1 MLLASS
7 RLATLTGVGGVG
19 KTRLALRVAAN
30 AQRSFPD
37 GVFLAQLADLN
48 DPGLVPQ
55 VVAIAVGLRD
65 HSGDPVAAL
74 SGYLVD
80 KQALLVLDNCEHL
93 CDACGFLISEL
104 LQACPQVRVLAT
116 SRQAL
121 RIAGEQ
127 VFVVPPLSTADP
139 DQPMTP
145 DDLEQYEAARLFMDR
160 ATAILPNFALT
171 PENCSAVARLC
182 QALDGVPLAVELAA
196 ARLPVLSPKQML
208 DRIEDR
214 FDLLSGGSRRAPPRQ
229 QTLSAMVG
237 WSFDLCSAN
246 EQLLW
251 SRMSVFPGSF
261 DLQSV
266 EAVCSDGALA
276 RQHIFEAVDG
286 LVDKSILIRGECA
299 DEARF
304 RMLETIRQYGRRKL
318 REQERTS
325 LQRRHRDWYQS
336 VSTRAGQEW
345 FGASQVEWLTRL
357 QSDQPNL
364 RAALEFSFSS
374 AGETT
379 TGLDLASGLWFYWI
393 ASGLF
398 SEGRRWLERGLE
410 SDHDST
416 PARAWAL
423 WVCAWLAAVQGD
435 FRAAMSMLDE
445 ARAIG
450 SVRADSTVLTY
461 VIHTAGLCAMLQG
474 DLRLARA
481 RFEEALGRHRRADN
495 TAGVV
500 DALNLLSVIASL
512 LGDITGAAG
521 FSEECLS
528 LCDAYGERWYKS
540 YALGHHGIAL
550 LRQGDVGRAAAVE
563 RESLRLHRC
572 FNQKLGIGISIEAL
586 SWIGVANGQYQ
597 HAARLFGSLREIWRS
612 IGAPPSG
619 LGYLAGYHEQCI
631 AQVREKLDKR
641 TFDNAWRIG
650 SGLDLDTVV
659 ASELGEQPTAP
670 VSATP
675 AAPLTLREQEVADLL
690 ADGQTNKEIAA
701 TLVISRRTVESHV
714 EHILV
719 KLGFTSRS
727 QVAVWVTK
735 RRIAPGTASE
745 GKLRSSPAI
754 P

>member
-30 AQRSFPD
+30 MQRSFLD

-55 VVAIAVGLRD
+55 IVATAVGVRH

-104 LQACPQVRVLAT
+104 LQTCPHVRVLAT

-127 VFVVPPLSTADP
+127 VFVVPPLLAADP

-145 DDLEQYEAARLFMDR
+145 DDLEQYEAAKLFMDR
-160 ATAILPNFALT
+160 ATSVLPNFSLT

-196 ARLPVLSPKQML
+196 ARLPALSPKQML

-214 FDLLSGGSRRAPPRQ
+214 FNLLAAGSRCAPARQ

-237 WSFDLCSAN
+237 WSFDLCSAK

-251 SRMSVFPGSF
+251 SRISVFPASF

-276 RQHIFEAVDG
+276 LQDVFEAVDG

-299 DEARF
+299 GEARF

-318 REQERTS
+318 PEKERTS
-325 LQRRHRDWYQS
+325 LQRRHRDWYRS

-364 RAALEFSFSS
+364 RAALEFSFSH
-374 AGETT
+374 ADETT
-379 TGLDLASGLWFYWI
+379 IGLDLASGLWFYWI

-410 SDHDST
+410 RGLESDHASA
-416 PARAWAL
+416 PARAWAS
-423 WVCAWLAAVQGD
+423 WVWAWLAAVQGD

-450 SVRADSTVLTY
+450 RVCADSAILTY

-474 DLRLARA
+474 DLGLARA
-481 RFEEALGRHRRADN
+481 HFEEALGRHRRADN
-495 TAGVV
+495 LAGIV

-512 LGDITGAAG
+512 QGDFTGAAG

-528 LCDAYGERWYKS
+528 FCDAHGERWYKS

-550 LRQGDVGRAAAVE
+550 LQQGDVSRAAVVE

-586 SWIGVANGQYQ
+586 AWIDVANGQYK
-597 HAARLFGSLREIWRS
+597 HAAQLFGSLREIWRS

-619 LGYLAGYHEQCI
+619 LGYLAGYHEQSI
-631 AQVREKLDKR
+631 ARVREKLDKR
-641 TFDNAWRIG
+641 TFDNACRIG
-650 SGLDLDTVV
+650 AGLDLDAVV
-659 ASELGEQPTAP
+659 ASALGEHPTAP
-670 VSATP
+670 VSTTS
-675 AAPLTLREQEVADLL
+675 AAPLTRREQEIAELL
-690 ADGQTNKEIAA
+690 AEGKTNKEIAA
-701 TLVISRRTVESHV
+701 TLVISQRTAESHV

-719 KLGFTSRS
+719 KLGFTSRA
-727 QVAVWVTK
+727 QVAAWVTE
-735 RRIAPGTASE
+735 RRIM
-745 GKLRSSPAI
+745 LRSAI